1 MKQSQNGNRN
11 IHLSRV
17 YQKVP
22 LSALKKWNKNLVD
35 KYMKQKK
42 KKEETKV
49 YEIWPNITV
58 NQLAGK
64 FIMNLRQGFKSG
76 EKAIEASEVT
86 IFLFNFRCPE
96 NRP

>member
-58 NQLAGK
+58 KQLAGK
-64 FIMNLRQGFKSG
+64 SIIIFRQGLMLRHRS
-76 EKAIEASEVT
+76 
-86 IFLFNFRCPE
+86 
-96 NRP
+96 

>member
-17 YQKVP
+17 NQKVP

-42 KKEETKV
+42 KKEDTKV

-58 NQLAGK
+58 KQLAGK
-64 FIMNLRQGFKSG
+64 FIINLIYQYSMVKNTLSRSQV
-76 EKAIEASEVT
+76 IEAI
-86 IFLFNFRCPE
+86 IFIQF
-96 NRP
+96 

>member
-17 YQKVP
+17 NQKVP

-58 NQLAGK
+58 KQLAGT
-64 FIMNLRQGFKSG
+64 FIINLIYQDAMV
-76 EKAIEASEVT
+76 KAKRYKLV
-86 IFLFNFRCPE
+86 R
-96 NRP
+96 

>member
-17 YQKVP
+17 NQKVP

-42 KKEETKV
+42 KKEDTKV

-58 NQLAGK
+58 KQLAGK
-64 FIMNLRQGFKSG
+64 FIINLIHLRGK
-76 EKAIEASEVT
+76 
-86 IFLFNFRCPE
+86 NFSDRS
-96 NRP
+96 

>member
-17 YQKVP
+17 NQKVP

-42 KKEETKV
+42 KKEDTKV

-58 NQLAGK
+58 KQLAGE
-64 FIMNLRQGFKSG
+64 FIINLIHLRGK
-76 EKAIEASEVT
+76 
-86 IFLFNFRCPE
+86 NFSDRS
-96 NRP
+96 

>member
-42 KKEETKV
+42 KKEDTKV

-58 NQLAGK
+58 KQLAGK
-64 FIMNLRQGFKSG
+64 FMLNLRQGLRKV
-76 EKAIEASEVT
+76 IEASEVT
-86 IFLFNFRCPE
+86 IFY
-96 NRP
+96 

>member
-1 MKQSQNGNRN
+1 MFQSQNVNRN

-22 LSALKKWNKNLVD
+22 LSALKKWNRNLVD

-58 NQLAGK
+58 RQLAGK
-64 FIMNLRQGFKSG
+64 FIMNLIHQDSNIKSDSG
-76 EKAIEASEVT
+76 
-86 IFLFNFRCPE
+86 
-96 NRP
+96 